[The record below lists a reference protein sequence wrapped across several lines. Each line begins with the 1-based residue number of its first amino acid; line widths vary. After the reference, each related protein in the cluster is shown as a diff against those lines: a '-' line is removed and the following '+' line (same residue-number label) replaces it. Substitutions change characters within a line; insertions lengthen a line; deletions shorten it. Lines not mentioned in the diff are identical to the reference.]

1 MDTPAP
7 FCGECGRVGAS
18 LSGLHPS
25 DAGIVRWTIYRCGHV
40 TTQFVLDATLSG
52 DEPELLPDAASTT

>member
-7 FCGECGRVGAS
+7 FCGECGHVGAS

-40 TTQFVLDATLSG
+40 TTQIVLDATSTG